1 MKTKTKICF
10 YFHFRFCFHF
20 DFHFRFCFHFC
31 FCFHLRSCFCFHF
44 RFCFCFCFHFCFCFG
59 FCFTFIFLVFFFNF
73 TVAPLGH
80 HTPLYLSLTRRKQ
93 CQKSCDTRFRRY
105 APILRYPLCGFN
117 LANLRF
123 VGEFIFSLILSCKFD
138 YKIFLLCV
146 HFFFTL
152 LVEVSI
158 LNNRCH
164 TLRNSL
170 HA

>member
-10 YFHFRFCFHF
+10 YFHFRYCFHF
-20 DFHFRFCFHFC
+20 DFHFRFCFYFSFWCHFR
-31 FCFHLRSCFCFHF
+31 FCFCFHF
-44 RFCFCFCFHFCFCFG
+44 RFCFCFCFQFHFCFCFHLR
-59 FCFTFIFLVFFFNF
+59 FCFCFHFRF
-73 TVAPLGH
+73 
-80 HTPLYLSLTRRKQ
+80 

-152 LVEVSI
+152 LVEVPI
-158 LNNRCH
+158 LNNRFH